1 MNESG
6 LNEWFN
12 VSGEP
17 VPALVDT
24 QVPYVTG
31 TDNFYLGDLCVS
43 GDADIEIEQVAVY
56 TIALTESQIMGLS
69 AGVLDR
75 IDNGMTGGGGTAEIT
90 GVSRSV
96 VGVSLVLPEGTTY
109 DIEYSL
115 DLINWDLIASDV
127 TRSYDDTDVTR
138 AAAANGFYRGIL
150 K

>member
-1 MNESG
+1 

-17 VPALVDT
+17 VHALVDT

-43 GDADIEIEQVAVY
+43 GDADIEIAQVAVY

-90 GVSRSV
+90 GVSRSA

-115 DLINWDLIASDV
+115 DLINWDLIAYDV
-127 TRSYDDTDVTR
+127 TGSYDDTDVTR

>member
-17 VPALVDT
+17 VPTLVDT

-43 GDADIEIEQVAVY
+43 GDADIEIAQVAVY